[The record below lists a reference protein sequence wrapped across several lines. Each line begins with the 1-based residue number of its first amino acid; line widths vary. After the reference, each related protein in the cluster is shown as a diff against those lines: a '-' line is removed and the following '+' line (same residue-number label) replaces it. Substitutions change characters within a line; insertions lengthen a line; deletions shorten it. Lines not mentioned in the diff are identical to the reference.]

1 MMSEHLSE
9 LDTENDLLEAFACF
23 DEGDKGFIS
32 GKELRQWL
40 KEVGDKMSDEEV
52 SAVQL
57 ANGGES

>member
-9 LDTENDLLEAFACF
+9 LDTENDLLEAFASF

-32 GKELRQWL
+32 GQELRQWL

-52 SAVQL
+52 RALQM
-57 ANGGES
+57 